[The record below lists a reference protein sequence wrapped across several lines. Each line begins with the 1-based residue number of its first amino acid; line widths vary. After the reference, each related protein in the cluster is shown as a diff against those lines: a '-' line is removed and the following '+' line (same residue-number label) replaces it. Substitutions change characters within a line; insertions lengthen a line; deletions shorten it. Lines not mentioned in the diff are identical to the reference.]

1 MISSLKGSVGHYIET
16 KLYEARIKRAIHL
29 ANLDVDRAFRLENS
43 FPFGRAARFTGVGL
57 MVLLMFGVISYAVT
71 FSPDVSL
78 KEVMVKSKPAVEKP
92 ATVIKAPPKKA
103 EPVKETPKIVQ
114 ASLVTTKTEK
124 PVNGA
129 GIDLLPDFST
139 LPRPEIDLSM
149 PERVAPYVLVVDKSR
164 GELLVLEENKD
175 NFKIVKRYKTSLGS
189 KRGDKLVRGDLRTPE
204 GLYNIVSVKE
214 NRHLPPQYGPR
225 AFVLNYPNKLD
236 KKLGKTGDGIWIH
249 GSGLGENIEA
259 TEGCVEVN
267 DMNVV
272 DLGKFADVGTQVYIF
287 PEKFEVPVKNGAVQK
302 DLVRPDTVYA
312 IKRWWAGELK
322 KREAGLLAEA
332 SRSSG

>member
-1 MISSLKGSVGHYIET
+1 MISFLRGSIGHYIET

-29 ANLDVDRAFRLENS
+29 ANLDVERAFRLENS
-43 FPFGRAARFTGVGL
+43 FPFGKAAVFTGVSLG
-57 MVLLMFGVISYAVT
+57 VLFMFGVISYAFT
-71 FSPDVSL
+71 FSPGAPL
-78 KEVMVKSKPAVEKP
+78 EEAAVKSEPIIATPARI
-92 ATVIKAPPKKA
+92 IKETPQKE
-103 EPVKETPKIVQ
+103 EPVKVSPKIEQV
-114 ASLVTTKTEK
+114 ALVTTKAVE
-124 PVNGA
+124 PAIGESSNV
-129 GIDLLPDFST
+129 LPDFSA

-164 GELLVLEENKD
+164 GELFVLEENKD

-189 KRGDKLVRGDLRTPE
+189 KRGDKLIRGDLRTPE
-204 GLYNIVSVKE
+204 GLYSIVGVKE
-214 NRHLPPQYGPR
+214 KRHLPAQYGPR

-236 KKLGKTGDGIWIH
+236 KKMGKTGDGIWIH
-249 GSGLGENIEA
+249 GSGLGENTEA

-287 PEKFEVPVKNGAVQK
+287 PEKFEVPVRNGAVQK

-312 IKRWWAGELK
+312 IKQWWAGELK
-322 KREAGLLAEA
+322 KRETGLLAEA
-332 SRSSG
+332 SQSSG